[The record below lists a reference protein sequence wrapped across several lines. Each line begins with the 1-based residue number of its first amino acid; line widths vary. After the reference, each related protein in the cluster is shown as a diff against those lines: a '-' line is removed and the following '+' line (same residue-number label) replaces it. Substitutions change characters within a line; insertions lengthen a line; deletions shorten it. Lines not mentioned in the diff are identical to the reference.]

1 MKNYSILP
9 ILALFIFVGCTPSPT
24 LPPQPDSQ
32 LPKVIPYEE
41 PTQEKSEAFQ
51 EAIGKVAR
59 SIKDDV
65 TYTKMNLDTPE
76 KKEWFKNLM
85 YQLWDRQI
93 TRKMFIQKG
102 LEKYPSHNYEFLFVA
117 NGFQKGS

>member
-9 ILALFIFVGCTPSPT
+9 ILTLFIFVGCTTSPT
-24 LPPQPDSQ
+24 LPPQPEP
-32 LPKVIPYEE
+32 PKTTPYQE
-41 PTQEKSEAFQ
+41 PTAQKSDAFQ
-51 EAIGKVAR
+51 GAIGKVAR

-76 KKEWFKNLM
+76 KKEWFKRLM

-93 TRKMFIQKG
+93 TREAFINIG
-102 LEKYPSHNYEFLFVA
+102 LEKYPTHQYEFLFVA